1 MRWQVRRR
9 ILAGLLCGLLLGGCG
24 SGNKQVDGAVQQN
37 LDAPVQPYPD
47 AGPTAQPD
55 VPVAGSCTQPDAG
68 PGEGC
73 DEDAMGVD
81 YCIKN
86 PGTTVGGGT
95 PVARQNPPNYQT
107 CRTF

>member
-9 ILAGLLCGLLLGGCG
+9 ILAGLFCGLLLGGCG
-24 SGNKQVDGAVQQN
+24 SGNKQVD
-37 LDAPVQPYPD
+37 APVQPVQYPD
-47 AGPTAQPD
+47 AGPTTQAD
-55 VPVAGSCTQPDAG
+55 GSGAGSTTQPDAG
-68 PGEGC
+68 LGEGC

>member
-24 SGNKQVDGAVQQN
+24 SSKKQADGSVGQY
-37 LDAPVQPYPD
+37 LDAPVEQYPD
-47 AGPTAQPD
+47 TGPTPPPD